1 MSASHG
7 LSPQWVSST
16 ASQRGQLVGYAASG
30 AAVVTALLY
39 VLSGTAGPIKLGF
52 SLAMGVVFAIVAVVV
67 FFFGQRRVW
76 ELVGLLD
83 LGAITGYF
91 IVAPSRDPHFELW
104 GIAIKA
110 VQVVLLAALGYL
122 IIQDRRASAVW
133 PAWVPRR
140 SRRCPPCR
148 HWRDLPGLHR

>member
-7 LSPQWVSST
+7 LSPQWVSSIP
-16 ASQRGQLVGYAASG
+16 SQRGQLAGYAASG
-30 AAVVTALLY
+30 AAAVTALLY
-39 VLSGTAGPIKLGF
+39 VLSGTAGPIKPGF
-52 SLAMGVVFAIVAVVV
+52 SLAMGVVFAVVAVVV

-83 LGAITGYF
+83 LGAIIGYF

-122 IIQDRRASAVW
+122 IIQDRRAVG
-133 PAWVPRR
+133 R
-140 SRRCPPCR
+140 
-148 HWRDLPGLHR
+148 G